1 MNGRRNFLKTALAA
15 GGAAAIAG
23 PARLHA
29 AAMTFPAG
37 IVYTQEAPGRWKG
50 REGAHVPKV
59 SVSGGTVK
67 VANTHPVTPAHYIV
81 KHTLLTPEGKVLGE
95 ATFAHTDTP
104 ESTHTLPA
112 GFKGTI
118 WVTSFCNL
126 HDLWLVEV
134 TV

>member
-1 MNGRRNFLKTALAA
+1 MNGRRDFLKKALAA
-15 GGAAAIAG
+15 GGAAAVVGA
-23 PARLHA
+23 ARLNA
-29 AAMTFPAG
+29 APTFPPG
-37 IVYTQEAPGRWKG
+37 IVYTQDAPGRWKG
-50 REGAHVPKV
+50 REGAHVPKA
-59 SVSGGTVK
+59 SVSEGTVK
-67 VANTHPVTPAHYIV
+67 VVNTHPVTPAHYIV

-126 HDLWLVEV
+126 HDLWLAEV
-134 TV
+134 TI